1 MKKLVATTG
10 LALAVAMPA
19 AAQDAATAKAEFVN
33 MAGEKNGTA
42 TLTETAQGVLIELQ
56 VTGLPAGE
64 LVAFHVHETGKCDHQ
79 TGHDSAGGHFNPTNA
94 EHGYLAGKG
103 PHAGDMPNQRVGADG
118 VLRAQVFNS
127 MVKLDGGETAIRG
140 KALMIHGG
148 QDDYKSQPAGD
159 AGKRQACAV
168 IE

>member
-1 MKKLVATTG
+1 
-10 LALAVAMPA
+10 
-19 AAQDAATAKAEFVN
+19 
-33 MAGEKNGTA
+33 
-42 TLTETAQGVLIELQ
+42 
-56 VTGLPAGE
+56 
-64 LVAFHVHETGKCDHQ
+64 
-79 TGHDSAGGHFNPTNA
+79 HFNPTNA
-94 EHGYLAGKG
+94 EHGFFAGKG

-118 VLRAQVFNS
+118 VLRAQAFNS

-159 AGKRQACAV
+159 AGNRQACAV

>member
-1 MKKLVATTG
+1 MRKLVATTG

-42 TLTETAQGVLIELQ
+42 TLTETAQGVLIELE

-94 EHGYLAGKG
+94 EHGYLTGKG
-103 PHAGDMPNQRVGADG
+103 
-118 VLRAQVFNS
+118 RAICQIS
-127 MVKLDGGETAIRG
+127 GLAPTAFCVPRFST
-140 KALMIHGG
+140 AWSSWM
-148 QDDYKSQPAGD
+148 AE
-159 AGKRQACAV
+159 KRRYEARH
-168 IE
+168 